1 MGHGS
6 ESAGR
11 TRQKAAGRQLRE
23 SEETMATTFRNTLFG
38 RRIAACALSAA
49 PILFAG
55 ICGFAPSNVALAGTA
70 APADESNGLL
80 ALDQSM
86 ESLVARVTPSVVNI
100 TASWRADRRETADDE
115 NQFDDSPGRY
125 FGPGSPFGRG
135 FAPPIERNPRPEKGL
150 GSGIIISSDGYI
162 LTNDHVVE
170 GASSIRV
177 TTSDRD
183 VYPAKLVGADAL
195 TDLAVIKIDARG
207 LSFLSW
213 GDSAKLKPGQ
223 MVLAFG
229 NPYGFS
235 FSVTRGIIS
244 ALNRPNPTAD
254 RYKPGQ
260 YIQTDAAINQ
270 GNSGGPLVDAKG
282 QVVGIN
288 SFVISPTG
296 AFSGMGFAIPAE
308 IARPISEKLARE
320 GKIVHGFMGISIND
334 VTPEN
339 VQFFGLG
346 KAIGALVNSV
356 LPNSPGEKAGLKS
369 GDVITGLN
377 GDPVSNAGELQMG
390 VVVRQPG
397 ETIRLRVMRAGESV
411 DIPVTLEPINGDTD
425 RATAQG
431 KASREVWGLGLSD
444 LTPEIRRQID
454 LPLGIAGA
462 VVRTVRS
469 GSPAENAGLAP
480 GDVITSVNR
489 KPTGTSAE
497 VAQELS
503 NVPSGEDVLVLVWSN
518 GAQTFRVLHPWEG

>member
-1 MGHGS
+1 
-6 ESAGR
+6 
-11 TRQKAAGRQLRE
+11 
-23 SEETMATTFRNTLFG
+23 MATTFWKTLFG

-49 PILFAG
+49 PVLFAG
-55 ICGFAPSNVALAGTA
+55 FCGLAPSEVAMAATA

-86 ESLVARVTPSVVNI
+86 EALVARVTPSVVNI

-115 NQFDDSPGRY
+115 NQFDDSPGRS

-135 FAPPIERNPRPEKGL
+135 FAPPIERNPRPARGL
-150 GSGIIISSDGYI
+150 GSGIIISPDGYI
-162 LTNDHVVE
+162 LTNNHVVD

-183 VYPAKLVGADAL
+183 VYPAKLIGADAL
-195 TDLAVIKIDARG
+195 TDLAVIKIEAGG

-213 GDSAKLKPGQ
+213 GDSSKLKPGQ

-254 RYKPGQ
+254 RYRPGQ

-308 IARPISEKLARE
+308 IARPISDRLARE
-320 GKIVHGFMGISIND
+320 GKIVHGFLGVSIND

-339 VQFFGLG
+339 VQFFGLA

-397 ETIRLRVMRAGESV
+397 ETIRLRVMRAGQPV
-411 DIPVTLEPINGDTD
+411 DIPVTLEPISGDPD

-444 LTPEIRRQID
+444 LTPEIRQQIQ

-469 GSPAENAGLAP
+469 GSPAESAGLTP

-497 VAQELS
+497 AAQELS
-503 NVPSGEDVLVLVWSN
+503 NVPSGEGVLVLVWSN